1 MWEKARKKN
10 SSEMPNRITFHSRF
24 CLLLYSNSGAE
35 RAKTNNVF
43 HPRAFRERLLGRKIA
58 WRTEKLLHRNHIFLV
73 RFFLTLLSLCAY
85 LAVSAR
91 RGRKIIR
98 ENVSIYAGITA
109 KQVANKTERQ
119 TFIEKRFLVCHKI
132 CHQQSSSSTPSS
144 PATQSCKSLQ

>member
-58 WRTEKLLHRNHIFLV
+58 WRTESFSHRNHIFLV
-73 RFFLTLLSLCAY
+73 RFFLTLFLSLCAR
-85 LAVSAR
+85 LAVS
-91 RGRKIIR
+91 RGEGGK
-98 ENVSIYAGITA
+98 
-109 KQVANKTERQ
+109 
-119 TFIEKRFLVCHKI
+119 
-132 CHQQSSSSTPSS
+132 
-144 PATQSCKSLQ
+144 